1 MKKILVI
8 IIILIGIMISALS
21 QESKFQVPVLKIYLD
36 CTVCDMSYII
46 QKMSYVNF
54 VRNQTDADIYILV
67 RTQTTGSG
75 GMEYELEIFG
85 QGAFMSIY
93 NTVKFSTL
101 STQTA
106 SEKREEMLN
115 HLYLGI
121 SSFFGKAYF
130 IARDKYLEDT
140 TQAVVTETVEEKDK
154 WNAWV
159 FNVGANGS
167 FSGEESSKSSTY
179 GYTVSAKQVTEKN
192 KFYLRADLNNNR
204 SEYKYG
210 DTKITSEKESKELE
224 VSDAVSLGN
233 KWSVGAF
240 LETGSSDYENMGL
253 YISFKPA
260 IEYSFFPYEEASKQQ
275 VTLSYRIGGI
285 HNDYK
290 ERTVFLK
297 ESEFLWEHNLSLGAS
312 VIQKWGTLSGEAS
325 YENYLHDTDLYALNF
340 SLYTNIRI
348 YKGLSVSF
356 SALYSIN
363 NNQLN
368 IAGGDLTLEE
378 LLLQQQQITSGYN
391 FYMTMG
397 LNFSFGSMYNTI
409 VNPRFGF

>member
-1 MKKILVI
+1 MKKLFVVI
-8 IIILIGIMISALS
+8 YVLIGLNVSVTA
-21 QESKFQVPVLKIYLD
+21 QDVVFRADPLKVYLD
-36 CTVCDMSYII
+36 CATCDMDYII
-46 QKMSYVNF
+46 QHYTYINF
-54 VRNQTDADIYILV
+54 VRDQADADVYVIARL
-67 RTQTTGSG
+67 QTAGSG
-75 GMEYELEIFG
+75 TKYELEFYG
-85 QGAFMSIY
+85 QGKFINLYS
-93 NTVKFSTL
+93 TVDFTTFSNQ
-101 STQTA
+101 TQ
-106 SEKREEMLN
+106 SEKRDEVLN
-115 HLYLGI
+115 HLDMGL
-121 SSFFGKAYF
+121 SSFMTQVF
-130 IARDKYLEDT
+130 ITARERYLKDT
-140 TQAVVTETVEEKDK
+140 TQVVSQEPPVQDEDK

-240 LETGSSDYENMGL
+240 LETGSSDYENMDL
-253 YISFKPA
+253 YIAFKPA

-297 ESEFLWEHNLSLGAS
+297 EFESLWEHNLSLGAKN
-312 VIQKWGTLSGEAS
+312 IQKWGTLPGEAS
-325 YENYLHDTDLYALNF
+325 YESYLHDTDLYALNF

-356 SALYSIN
+356 SASYSIN